1 MKLQAREI
9 AIDASL
15 TSAKVERHSCHA
27 GRYHLITDLARKGPR
42 QISLFLDRINK
53 VLAASN
59 ASSQH
64 STHTAQSAQARAER
78 VELSL
83 ITVLAIDDADLRSP
97 PFPLFDFL
105 GVQAITNDGGSD
117 EAYGVMLSTY
127 IHDLD
132 RIAIDQL
139 HERSDDFNDSRQL
152 VDSLFFPSR
161 FNSDEPPFCDK
172 YPVFAFPSR
181 PTTAPL
187 PAATSHTD
195 RYMHC
200 LGFDCTIVHR
210 PQGKALRGYT
220 HHCDSKTRVSLAMN
234 SAILAVGQVCA
245 EMVEPSLYR
254 QLDCSPTTLECRP
267 QPFDRSMFNATL
279 KQQQKQSMQQ
289 WLTKHEHLLDRSPRT
304 SSQVNQA
311 GSPVISSN

>member
-9 AIDASL
+9 SIDASL

-27 GRYHLITDLARKGPR
+27 GRYHLITDLARKGPK
-42 QISLFLDRINK
+42 QISLFLDRINA

-105 GVQAITNDGGSD
+105 GIKANTDDGGSE

-132 RIAIDQL
+132 RTAIEHL
-139 HERSDDFNDSRQL
+139 HERSDNFNDSRQL
-152 VDSLFFPSR
+152 VDSLFFPSK
-161 FNSDEPPFCDK
+161 FNGDEPPFFERF
-172 YPVFAFPSR
+172 PVFAFPSR
-181 PTTAPL
+181 PTAPL
-187 PAATSHTD
+187 PAPTSPTD

-210 PQGKALRGYT
+210 PQGKALRSYT
-220 HHCDSKTRVSLAMN
+220 HHCDSKTRDSLAMN

-254 QLDCSPTTLECRP
+254 QLDCSPTTLERRP

-279 KQQQKQSMQQ
+279 KHQQKQAMQQ
-289 WLTKHEHLLDRSPRT
+289 WLAKHEHLLDRSQRT